1 MEMDGLMIETHF
13 NPSEAKS
20 DAEQQLTPDQLL
32 VLLNNLTV
40 RDKLTQNE
48 ELINHLE
55 QLRTVIDEIDEE
67 LINKFASRMAIIEKI
82 GVYKKE
88 NNLTILQL
96 KRWDII
102 LSNRTFLAEKVGLS
116 HDFIRKM
123 LELIHDE
130 SIRIQTKVMNNE
142 DK

>member
-1 MEMDGLMIETHF
+1 
-13 NPSEAKS
+13 
-20 DAEQQLTPDQLL
+20 
-32 VLLNNLTV
+32 
-40 RDKLTQNE
+40 
-48 ELINHLE
+48 
-55 QLRTVIDEIDEE
+55 
-67 LINKFASRMAIIEKI
+67 MAIIEKI

-96 KRWDII
+96 KRWEII

-142 DK
+142 DKKRWITFVSTVFYYPILSV